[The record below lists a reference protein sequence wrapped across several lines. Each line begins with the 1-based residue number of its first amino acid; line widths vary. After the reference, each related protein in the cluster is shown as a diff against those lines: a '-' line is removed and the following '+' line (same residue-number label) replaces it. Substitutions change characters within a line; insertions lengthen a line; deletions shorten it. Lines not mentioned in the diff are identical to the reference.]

1 MYEALV
7 IILIYGTVLGF
18 TLALVAIGLSLIY
31 GVARI
36 INFAHGAFFAISA
49 YSLYY
54 FFVSIKLNLILSI
67 FFSLVITALVGGA
80 LYRIALDRIRGMEL
94 NEMIVTLAC
103 AIATIEILREIFAP
117 APLGV
122 PTFIPGQIYIGTYIV
137 EMQRVL
143 IVITSVISLILLW
156 LFIKKTK
163 YGIAMRAVAQD
174 EDAAML
180 MGINPEFMSM
190 LAMMVSAILAGFA
203 GIIIAPTQTVA
214 LENAWY
220 ALLNGIAIVILGGLG
235 SLWGSLVAA
244 FIIGYA
250 EVAVATFLSS
260 HLKTVIALIAI
271 LVVLVIKPSGIFG
284 KHRELEERV

>member
-1 MYEALV
+1 
-7 IILIYGTVLGF
+7 
-18 TLALVAIGLSLIY
+18 
-31 GVARI
+31 
-36 INFAHGAFFAISA
+36 
-49 YSLYY
+49 
-54 FFVSIKLNLILSI
+54 
-67 FFSLVITALVGGA
+67 
-80 LYRIALDRIRGMEL
+80 
-94 NEMIVTLAC
+94 
-103 AIATIEILREIFAP
+103 
-117 APLGV
+117 
-122 PTFIPGQIYIGTYIV
+122 
-137 EMQRVL
+137 MQRVL